1 MKRTLLAVACLCL
14 ASTAFASTSAKDQAK
29 VDSLAET
36 VTSLCQDAGVAKAD
50 MQKCELRV
58 QAIVVAGVIAT
69 HSAPACI
76 NQPERVKELGLSEQ
90 CAAFERDSEQ
100 VNKWQDSL
108 LAPQK

>member
-14 ASTAFASTSAKDQAK
+14 ASTAFASTSAKEK
-29 VDSLAET
+29 VDTLAET
-36 VTSLCQDAGVAKAD
+36 VTSLCQDAGVAKVD
-50 MQKCELRV
+50 MAKCELRV

-90 CAAFERDSEQ
+90 CAAYERDSEQ
-100 VNKWQDSL
+100 VNKWQGSL

>member
-14 ASTAFASTSAKDQAK
+14 ASTAFASTSAKEK
-29 VDSLAET
+29 VDTLAET
-36 VTSLCQDAGVAKAD
+36 VTSLCQDAGVAKVD
-50 MQKCELRV
+50 MAKCELRV

-90 CAAFERDSEQ
+90 CAAYERDSEQ